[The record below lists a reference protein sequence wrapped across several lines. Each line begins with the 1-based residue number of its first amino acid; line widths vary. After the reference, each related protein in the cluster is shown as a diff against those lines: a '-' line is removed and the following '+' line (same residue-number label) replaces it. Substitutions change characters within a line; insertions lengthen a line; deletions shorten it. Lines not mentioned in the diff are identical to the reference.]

1 MREEILYGINPVV
14 ESIKSG
20 RRQIFS
26 LFLKEGVKKG
36 GQLLDLARQKHI
48 QVSFHSL
55 DKIAKLSSAE
65 GHQGICAKV
74 SPYPYSDF
82 EKILSRLEGK
92 KSARLVFLDGVQD
105 PRNLGAIIRSASV
118 FGIDALVI
126 PSSKAAQYTSSA
138 AKSSAGAG
146 EHTTICRVNNI
157 ATAISSAG
165 EAGFHMVA
173 MESNG
178 NEGIESLRNHKKLG
192 IVLGGEGTG
201 VREMVKK
208 RCSGVA
214 SIPMDGTIGS
224 LNVSTAGAIVFYTSV
239 YKP

>member
-1 MREEILYGINPVV
+1 MREELIYGINPVV
-14 ESIKSG
+14 EAIKSG

-26 LFLKEGVKKG
+26 IFLKEGIKKA
-36 GQLLDLARQKHI
+36 GQLTDIARQKHI
-48 QVSFHSL
+48 QTSFHSL
-55 DKIAKLSSAE
+55 DKIAKLSAAE

-82 EKILSRLEGK
+82 EKILSRIEGK
-92 KSARLVFLDGVQD
+92 KSARIAFLDGIQD

-118 FGIDALVI
+118 FGIDSVVI
-126 PSSKAAQYTSSA
+126 ASTKSAQYTAVA

-146 EHTTICRVNNI
+146 EHISICRVNNI

-165 EAGFHMVA
+165 DAGFHMVA

-178 NEGIESLRNHKKLG
+178 KEDIESLRNHKKLG

-201 VREMVKK
+201 VRESVKK

-214 SIPMDGTIGS
+214 SIPMTGAVGS

-239 YKP
+239 YRP